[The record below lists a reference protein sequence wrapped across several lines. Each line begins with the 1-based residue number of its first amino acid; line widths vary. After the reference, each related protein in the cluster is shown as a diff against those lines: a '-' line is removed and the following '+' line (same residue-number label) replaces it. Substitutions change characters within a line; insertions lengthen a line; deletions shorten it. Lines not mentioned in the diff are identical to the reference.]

1 MNEKLDTE
9 ARRKSKMFTGV
20 TNQNP
25 KPGKRYTEKA
35 VAERLRLLVKTS
47 GGLIF
52 KMHPLTEKGI
62 PDYIVHA
69 YNGKTFYVE
78 TKTTNERCAP
88 IQIEFHRM
96 LKMREIETYVLDVVV
111 DNYNDIFA
119 HSYTTYP
126 GIHFKPKKL

>member
-1 MNEKLDTE
+1 
-9 ARRKSKMFTGV
+9 MFTGV

-78 TKTTNERCAP
+78 TKTTNERCTP

>member
-1 MNEKLDTE
+1 MNDEAMKL
-9 ARRKSKMFTGV
+9 RRSRKKFTGM
-20 TNQNP
+20 THCNP

-35 VAERLRLLVKTS
+35 VAERLRMLVKTS

-52 KMHPLTEKGI
+52 KMHPLTDKGI

-69 YNGKTFYVE
+69 YNGRTFYVE
-78 TKTTNERCAP
+78 TKTTGERCTP

-96 LKMREIETYVLDVVV
+96 LHMREIETYVLDVVV

-126 GIHFKPKKL
+126 GVHYKPLKV